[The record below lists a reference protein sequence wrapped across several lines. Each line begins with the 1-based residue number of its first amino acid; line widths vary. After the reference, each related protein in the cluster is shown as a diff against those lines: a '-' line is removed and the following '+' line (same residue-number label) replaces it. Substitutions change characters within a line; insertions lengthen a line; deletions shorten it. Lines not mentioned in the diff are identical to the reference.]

1 MLVVAVVYSE
11 ILLPSIVMAP
21 FALGPVFWCK
31 NQILPSMPA
40 AIPPGLDDVAAL
52 TFDVVEEGEH
62 QVGVDI
68 LDRQITR
75 PSLEPLGGE
84 AHQQSE
90 GMGIG
95 RDRVRAGITLA
106 RKMLAQECGQV
117 GSKGGH
123 AASSLN
129 RRSLAAAMSRSS
141 TGVASRYQ

>member
-1 MLVVAVVYSE
+1 MQHGPIAHTTERAGVGSRQQRLH
-11 ILLPSIVMAP
+11 LLACQMI
-21 FALGPVFWCK
+21 
-31 NQILPSMPA
+31 
-40 AIPPGLDDVAAL
+40 
-52 TFDVVEEGEH
+52 
-62 QVGVDI
+62 
-68 LDRQITR
+68 R
-75 PSLEPLGGE
+75 PSLEPLGSE